1 MKLDLGMTVVVA
13 SMIFFYVRLIQ
24 LRGRRRKERRDEEL
38 ARMREPRKRKG
49 QEPAPVTKPG
59 ERPMIKIV
67 SWWLVGAGAV
77 VMLAGF
83 WLRTA
88 NDYFPM
94 LQPYWWVATAV
105 GVLIFT
111 FSLK

>member
-1 MKLDLGMTVVVA
+1 MKIDLGMTVVFA

-24 LRGRRRKERRDEEL
+24 LRGRRKKERREEEL

-49 QEPAPVTKPG
+49 SEPAPAKPA
-59 ERPMIKIV
+59 ERPMIQIV
-67 SWWLVGAGAV
+67 SWWLVGGGAV
-77 VMLAGF
+77 VMLAGL

-88 NDYFPM
+88 DEYLPGF
-94 LQPYWWVATAV
+94 QPYWWVATTI

>member
-1 MKLDLGMTVVVA
+1 
-13 SMIFFYVRLIQ
+13 
-24 LRGRRRKERRDEEL
+24 
-38 ARMREPRKRKG
+38 
-49 QEPAPVTKPG
+49 
-59 ERPMIKIV
+59 MIKIV
-67 SWWLVGAGAV
+67 SWWLVGGGAV

-88 NDYFPM
+88 NDYVPM